1 MPGDLELAA
10 HIAVAALLG
19 ALLGLER
26 EWRGQVAGMRTH
38 ALVAMGAA
46 IFTIAGAYGFEALD
60 RGPNGDPMRVAAQV
74 ASGIGFIGAGAILRE
89 GAAVRGLTTAA
100 GLWAAAAVGM
110 AVGAGM
116 LAVAAMSVV
125 LILALL
131 VGLGQ
136 ARVRVLDRFGR
147 GMRIVTIAYEQGHG
161 TLGPVL
167 DRLREAGAQVHDL
180 SIEDSGDGSRRRS
193 VSLTVRTPRPEELD
207 AAIAALA
214 LLDEVHDV
222 AVRPAPS

>member
-1 MPGDLELAA
+1 GLRAARAAGARAAPAGAVRPDRTRRVGERLTRRHRRLEPADRGEPTGMPGDLELAA

-89 GAAVRGLTTAA
+89 GAA
-100 GLWAAAAVGM
+100 
-110 AVGAGM
+110 
-116 LAVAAMSVV
+116 
-125 LILALL
+125 
-131 VGLGQ
+131 
-136 ARVRVLDRFGR
+136 
-147 GMRIVTIAYEQGHG
+147 
-161 TLGPVL
+161 
-167 DRLREAGAQVHDL
+167 
-180 SIEDSGDGSRRRS
+180 
-193 VSLTVRTPRPEELD
+193 
-207 AAIAALA
+207 
-214 LLDEVHDV
+214 
-222 AVRPAPS
+222 